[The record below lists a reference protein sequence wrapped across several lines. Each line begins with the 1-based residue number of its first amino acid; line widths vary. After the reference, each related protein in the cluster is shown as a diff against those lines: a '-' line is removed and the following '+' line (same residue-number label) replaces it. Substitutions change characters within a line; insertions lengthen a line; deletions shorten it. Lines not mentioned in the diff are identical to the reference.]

1 MAHSAPPRWL
11 GYAKGFM
18 LALILLFSAA
28 LSPVQGENSFVEN
41 QIDLCEFMESLE
53 FNGTHA
59 NETVQWQVDI
69 GPRTP
74 GSTASALLRANFTA
88 ETERLGYT
96 VSESNHTS
104 HGIEFTNLFARW
116 NSSTENA
123 DQLVLSAHYDSRNI
137 ADQDANESNRSKP
150 VPGANDAA
158 SGAAVL
164 LELARLIP
172 SMNLTYDVVLFWN
185 DAEDQNNNYTEGAK
199 AWAGNLTSEE
209 QERTKAFVL
218 LDMVGDADL
227 QLHNVVPGNDTLKE
241 RIVVMAEGLG
251 MVDGVDDCLGQPG
264 QDILRYSTVVGVL
277 DDHVHPHELGIPSI
291 DLMDTVYGEPKFG
304 TFGTY
309 WHTMEDTPDKVSAE
323 SLAHVGRLVE
333 LGLRTNA
340 FIIEESSSNLDQ
352 SSLDEEQEQST
363 PTPIEKEEGNKGLA
377 YVAMFAFFSV
387 MALLSYFEWT
397 TKRR

>member
-1 MAHSAPPRWL
+1 MAPSVPPRCW
-11 GYAKGFM
+11 GMTEGFT
-18 LALILLFSAA
+18 LAFILILAA
-28 LSPVQGENSFVEN
+28 TIGPVHAENSFDEHQNELCNIVDELQFSGTKAN
-41 QIDLCEFMESLE
+41 Q
-53 FNGTHA
+53 
-59 NETVQWQVDI
+59 TVQWQVDI

-74 GSTASALLRANFTA
+74 GSQASALLRANFTA
-88 ETERLGYT
+88 EAERLGYI

-116 NSSTENA
+116 VSSSEDA

-137 ADQDANESNRSKP
+137 ADQDRNETNRSMP

-172 SMNLTYDVVLFWN
+172 SMNLSYDVVIFWN

-199 AWAGNLTSEE
+199 AWADNLTLEE

-227 QLHNVVPGNDTLKE
+227 QLHNIQPGNDTLKE
-241 RIVVMAEGLG
+241 RIVIMGRDLGL
-251 MVDGVDDCLGQPG
+251 VDGVEDCTGLPG
-264 QDILRYSTVVGVL
+264 QDILQYSTTVGVL
-277 DDHVHPHELGIPSI
+277 DDHLHAHALNIPSI

-304 TFGTY
+304 TFGSY

-323 SLAHVGRLVE
+323 SLAYVGRLVE

-340 FIIEESSSNLDQ
+340 FIIEEPSIIFDENPVNENQNQ
-352 SSLDEEQEQST
+352 SSQSQADSKSGSKT
-363 PTPIEKEEGNKGLA
+363 LA
-377 YVAMFAFFSV
+377 YIAMFAFLSV
-387 MALLSYFEWT
+387 MALLVNFERPR
-397 TKRR
+397 KPR

>member
-1 MAHSAPPRWL
+1 MAHSVPLRCS
-11 GYAKGFM
+11 GCTKGLM
-18 LALILLFSAA
+18 LALILILATTIW
-28 LSPVQGENSFVEN
+28 PVQGENAFEERQTN
-41 QIDLCEFMESLE
+41 LCEFIETLE
-53 FNGTHA
+53 FNGTKA
-59 NETVQWQVDI
+59 NETVQWQVGI

-74 GSTASALLRANFTA
+74 GSEASALLRANFTTEA
-88 ETERLGYT
+88 EQLGYT

-116 NSSTENA
+116 NTSTENA

-137 ADQDANESNRSKP
+137 ADRDENESNRSMP

-172 SMNLTYDVVLFWN
+172 SMNLTYDVVIFWN

-199 AWAGNLTSEE
+199 AWAGNLSAEE
-209 QERTKAFVL
+209 QNRTKAFVL

-227 QLHNVVPGNDTLKE
+227 QLHNVYPGNDTLKE
-241 RIVVMAEGLG
+241 RIVVMAEDLG
-251 MVDGVDDCLGQPG
+251 MVDGVDDCAGEPG
-264 QDILRYSTVVGVL
+264 QNIVQYSTTVGVL
-277 DDHVHPHELGIPSI
+277 DDHVHAHELGIPSI

-323 SLAHVGRLVE
+323 SLGHVGRLVE

-340 FIIEESSSNLDQ
+340 FIIEEPSSTVDDVVE
-352 SSLDEEQEQST
+352 DEKRNQST
-363 PTPIEKEEGNKGLA
+363 SPVVEHQEGSRTLS
-377 YVAMFAFFSV
+377 YISMFALSSV
-387 MALLSYFEWT
+387 IALLSYFEWT
-397 TKRR
+397 SKRR

>member
-1 MAHSAPPRWL
+1 MTPSAQRRWL
-11 GYAKGFM
+11 VYAKGFT
-18 LALILLFSAA
+18 LALILFTATA
-28 LSPVQGENSFVEN
+28 VSPVQGENSFDDHQLN
-41 QIDLCEFMESLE
+41 LCEFIEALE
-53 FNGTHA
+53 FNGTNA
-59 NETVQWQVDI
+59 NETVQWQVGI

-74 GSTASALLRANFTA
+74 GSEASALLRANFTT
-88 ETERLGYT
+88 ETEQLGYT

-116 NSSTENA
+116 NSSAEDA

-137 ADQDANESNRSKP
+137 ADRDANETNRSLP

-172 SMNLTYDVVLFWN
+172 SMNLTYDVVIFWN

-199 AWAGNLTSEE
+199 AWADNLTVEE

-227 QLHNVVPGNDTLKE
+227 QLHNVHPGNDTLKE
-241 RIVVMAEGLG
+241 RIVIMAEDLG
-251 MVDGVDDCLGQPG
+251 MVDDVADCAGQPG
-264 QDILRYSTVVGVL
+264 EDILRYSTTVGVL
-277 DDHVHPHELGIPSI
+277 DDHVHAHELGIPSI
-291 DLMDTVYGEPKFG
+291 DLMDTVYGEPKYG

-323 SLAHVGRLVE
+323 SLAYVGRLVE

-340 FIIEESSSNLDQ
+340 FIIEEPPITTDDDNVD
-352 SSLDEEQEQST
+352 DEQHQST
-363 PTPIEKEEGNKGLA
+363 PTVVEHEEGSRALS

-387 MALLSYFEWT
+387 IALLSYVEWAS
-397 TKRR
+397 KRR

>member
-1 MAHSAPPRWL
+1 M
-11 GYAKGFM
+11 
-18 LALILLFSAA
+18 
-28 LSPVQGENSFVEN
+28 
-41 QIDLCEFMESLE
+41 CEFIEALE
-53 FNGTHA
+53 FNGTKA
-59 NETVQWQVDI
+59 NETVQWQVGI

-74 GSTASALLRANFTA
+74 GSEASALLRANFTTEA
-88 ETERLGYT
+88 EQLGYT

-137 ADQDANESNRSKP
+137 ADRDENESNRTMP

-172 SMNLTYDVVLFWN
+172 SMNLTYDVVIFWN

-199 AWAGNLTSEE
+199 AWAGNLSAEE
-209 QERTKAFVL
+209 QNRTKAFVL

-227 QLHNVVPGNDTLKE
+227 QLHNVYPGNDTLKE
-241 RIVVMAEGLG
+241 RIVVMAEDLG
-251 MVDGVDDCLGQPG
+251 MVDGVDDCAGEPG
-264 QDILRYSTVVGVL
+264 QDIVQYSTTVGVL
-277 DDHVHPHELGIPSI
+277 DDHVHAHELGIPSI

-323 SLAHVGRLVE
+323 SLGHVGRLVE

-340 FIIEESSSNLDQ
+340 FIIEEPSSTVDDVVE
-352 SSLDEEQEQST
+352 DEKRNQST
-363 PTPIEKEEGNKGLA
+363 SPVVEH
-377 YVAMFAFFSV
+377 
-387 MALLSYFEWT
+387 
-397 TKRR
+397 